1 MMSNTFNIDIAT
13 FWQSADSAGWYNY
26 NMLNCYFVHFL
37 SPIFYLR
44 NHRFDPLKSEMRRRS
59 IKKYLCYTSRDQGF
73 SKTSPKTKRPPP
85 LQLPKRVWA
94 KLEKKLLRSNPTS
107 ISSSMRKPLIGHSGR
122 FKKRKRSKNL
132 LSPFKNQDPKNKMS
146 WSFWVCIIVAFQDQ
160 SDKNFLKWSL
170 GC

>member
-1 MMSNTFNIDIAT
+1 MFLEFVVHWPFFEHYFSDHFMKV
-13 FWQSADSAGWYNY
+13 
-26 NMLNCYFVHFL
+26 NCYFVHFL

-146 WSFWVCIIVAFQDQ
+146 WSFCSKYLDLEL
-160 SDKNFLKWSL
+160 LKVPK
-170 GC
+170 